1 MRVKSFLAIVA
12 ALLIATSILLW
23 NDKQND
29 FKNGIKIIHTADSDY
44 GSMWIHDNDGIRCL
58 TFKKP
63 PTRVAQSCMY
73 LEKPNHLI
81 FGYSHIFLSTLFF
94 KNYPKKILLLGLGG
108 ASVPKAL
115 NILAPRADLDIVEIN
130 SALVP
135 IVNKYFSFHENKK
148 THIIIEDGAEFVK
161 NAPDD
166 SYDIVL
172 LDAFD
177 SKYIPPALLTDEFMQ
192 NIKRIMTKNA
202 ILASNTFIDSKTYD
216 LESKLY
222 KDTFGPYYNLNYNNS
237 RIVVASKGPLD
248 SVKQIRANAELW
260 QYRFVE
266 VGSNSFEVFKLYKEP
281 DALR

>member
-12 ALLIATSILLW
+12 ALLIATAIFLW

-44 GSMWIHDNDGIRCL
+44 GTMWVHDNDGIRCL

-81 FGYSHIFLSTLFF
+81 FGYSHIFLSSLFL
-94 KNYPKKILLLGLGG
+94 KDSPQKILLLGLGG
-108 ASVPKAL
+108 ASIPKAL
-115 NILAPRADLDIVEIN
+115 NILAPRAHLDIVEIN

-135 IVNKYFSFHENKK
+135 IVNEYFSFNENQK
-148 THIIIEDGAEFVK
+148 TNIIIADGAEFVK
-161 NAPDD
+161 NAPAD
-166 SYDIVL
+166 SYDIIL

-177 SKYIPPALLTDEFMQ
+177 SKYIPPALLTDEFM
-192 NIKRIMTKNA
+192 NNVKRIMTKNG
-202 ILASNTFIDSKTYD
+202 IIASNTFIDSKTYD

-222 KDTFGPYYNLNYNNS
+222 KDVFGHYYNLNYNNS
-237 RIVVASKGPLD
+237 RIIVASRGPLD
-248 SVKQIRANAELW
+248 SAQQIRANAELW

-266 VGSNSFEVFKLYKEP
+266 VGSNSFEVFKLYTEP
-281 DALR
+281 DALQ

>member
-12 ALLIATSILLW
+12 ALLIATAIFLW
-23 NDKQND
+23 NDKQNA

-44 GSMWIHDNDGIRCL
+44 GTMWVHDNDGIRCL

-81 FGYSHIFLSTLFF
+81 FGYSHIFLSSLFL
-94 KNYPKKILLLGLGG
+94 KDSPQKILLLGLGG
-108 ASVPKAL
+108 ASIPKAL
-115 NILAPRADLDIVEIN
+115 NILAPRAHLDIVEIN

-135 IVNKYFSFHENKK
+135 IVNEYFSFNENQK
-148 THIIIEDGAEFVK
+148 TNIIIADGAEFVK
-161 NAPDD
+161 NAPAD
-166 SYDIVL
+166 SYDIIL

-177 SKYIPPALLTDEFMQ
+177 SEYIPPALLTDEFMK
-192 NIKRIMTKNA
+192 NVKRIVTKNG
-202 ILASNTFIDSKTYD
+202 IIASNTFIDSKTYD

-222 KDTFGPYYNLNYNNS
+222 KDVFGSYYNLHYNNS
-237 RIVVASKGPLD
+237 RIIVASRGPLD
-248 SVKQIRANAELW
+248 SAQQIRANAELW

-266 VGSNSFEVFKLYKEP
+266 VGSNSFEVFKLYTEP
-281 DALR
+281 DVLQ